1 MSSLRT
7 GGPSWGSDEQS
18 SSDPNSSSDTF
29 QSGTPLNVQAMI
41 EERRKSRS
49 RPRQALQ
56 ALRSS
61 LIRQGTDGSSF
72 DDDVGCKTGRKSL
85 FRRASKEGS
94 IGGSESVGSGSDIGG
109 GLGGDSQV
117 THRRRD
123 TKTTFKLPN
132 FLSQA
137 SPASSN
143 DDTDHHRQFS
153 KDNRGNEI
161 EESRYAKTIRRYGAG
176 QYVLI
181 SNHNLDE
188 GSSCLVNRYGFPEGG
203 GGALYSEQRRG
214 PYIYLL
220 AQVKNVHFGEDAQYY
235 TVSRCDN
242 GKDQRADGGWMEPI
256 TDPLGIEAAKIA
268 AKKLCN
274 GTASTHVQ
282 NHSDSVFLS
291 SMAKGTKR
299 CIHGMC
305 TGMSLLQKKMKE
317 QATKC
322 LNGNRPYKI
331 SFKFTGVNFLVL
343 CSIWYLYIDQMR
355 LAFFPHSADFAC
367 AIVSCAV
374 WFILVAELIMEVF
387 IRPSEWRA
395 LIRSEKAFLPST
407 CRYLSTFHLIAEMIS
422 LILFIPEFMCVFG
435 DGNCGAERTGHT
447 LGELVTK
454 ALFGPTKLKA
464 FYGNAYLCTLRLRI
478 FGLVRHWTK
487 MWLNSTFVLEKGKA
501 GEWHIKRGKGLLI
514 PQGKHIRPRGE
525 AYAIGESGLTD
536 SLSMEKSTVSG
547 IKESHDVKDQKYA
560 TSDDYHLTNASKI
573 GTALFMT
580 NARRALIWMFLIGL
594 MPLIVVACTTL
605 GGINTVWKNSV
616 EMLQANNI
624 AVNDTTAD
632 SCEFLRQTVEDWIA
646 SVGFVQ
652 SQNGLKPHLL
662 HFTLEPV
669 RCDTLNKTNICLLLC
684 EPHSK
689 VLECDA
695 LCNTWT
701 ESAEERFKWYEYE
714 FDVRPNDIVAEHS
727 EVKSMWYSLPNGTVV
742 EADFFVNAQFNESV
756 SVKETNIKIYTLQLL
771 ITIIILFWL
780 SILRFDAGRFVLGP
794 LRRMLKIVAW
804 YAKNPLLPLPKRE
817 RSFDSSA
824 GMKRSSSSIFRR
836 QSIMSQNEIYYES
849 DDDEAIQQLGNFE
862 TDALVNTVTT
872 ITDLMR
878 RCWGVAGANI
888 ISANLARQEGG
899 LASSFNPTVPGEAAY
914 ALFAFIGIKDFDN
927 HLNALKDEIMI
938 LINDIAAVLHEEV
951 YRWGYEDSGQCNKNL
966 GGAFLMVYKIG
977 AVKEVIEKL
986 EQAEAVIF
994 SRRTTKVRRRRSRR
1008 SILSTNRIST
1018 NSTLTRAPA
1027 DRMSGNHLDSI
1038 DLSSLPGMRAFTD
1051 RALLGLLK
1059 TFVGIHR
1066 DKTILEWN
1074 DDFRL
1079 GAGVGA
1085 ASINLL
1091 FGMDAGWAVEGAV
1104 GSEYKIDATYLSP
1117 HVNMASRMM
1126 SATKQYGVHFL
1137 LSERVQKLLSENA
1150 KGTLRHLDTVTV
1162 KGSSVPLKIFTYDA
1176 KVRHDFFLYSRTESQ
1191 ADLDSERYSTSI
1203 WHTDQDLCAMR
1214 SHVSDEFIATF
1225 TRGREEYLAGNW
1237 PQAIELLLQADN
1249 LMFEAQLEEG
1259 YNTSLAESSFRN
1271 INIADDRE
1279 VSQERLALGD
1289 GPCQNLIVYMKSR
1302 GGVAPKNWDGY
1313 RALTSK

>member
-1 MSSLRT
+1 
-7 GGPSWGSDEQS
+7 
-18 SSDPNSSSDTF
+18 
-29 QSGTPLNVQAMI
+29 
-41 EERRKSRS
+41 
-49 RPRQALQ
+49 
-56 ALRSS
+56 
-61 LIRQGTDGSSF
+61 
-72 DDDVGCKTGRKSL
+72 
-85 FRRASKEGS
+85 
-94 IGGSESVGSGSDIGG
+94 
-109 GLGGDSQV
+109 
-117 THRRRD
+117 
-123 TKTTFKLPN
+123 
-132 FLSQA
+132 
-137 SPASSN
+137 
-143 DDTDHHRQFS
+143 
-153 KDNRGNEI
+153 
-161 EESRYAKTIRRYGAG
+161 
-176 QYVLI
+176 
-181 SNHNLDE
+181 
-188 GSSCLVNRYGFPEGG
+188 
-203 GGALYSEQRRG
+203 
-214 PYIYLL
+214 
-220 AQVKNVHFGEDAQYY
+220 
-235 TVSRCDN
+235 
-242 GKDQRADGGWMEPI
+242 
-256 TDPLGIEAAKIA
+256 
-268 AKKLCN
+268 
-274 GTASTHVQ
+274 
-282 NHSDSVFLS
+282 
-291 SMAKGTKR
+291 
-299 CIHGMC
+299 
-305 TGMSLLQKKMKE
+305 
-317 QATKC
+317 
-322 LNGNRPYKI
+322 
-331 SFKFTGVNFLVL
+331 
-343 CSIWYLYIDQMR
+343 
-355 LAFFPHSADFAC
+355 
-367 AIVSCAV
+367 
-374 WFILVAELIMEVF
+374 
-387 IRPSEWRA
+387 
-395 LIRSEKAFLPST
+395 
-407 CRYLSTFHLIAEMIS
+407 
-422 LILFIPEFMCVFG
+422 
-435 DGNCGAERTGHT
+435 
-447 LGELVTK
+447 
-454 ALFGPTKLKA
+454 
-464 FYGNAYLCTLRLRI
+464 
-478 FGLVRHWTK
+478 
-487 MWLNSTFVLEKGKA
+487 
-501 GEWHIKRGKGLLI
+501 
-514 PQGKHIRPRGE
+514 
-525 AYAIGESGLTD
+525 
-536 SLSMEKSTVSG
+536 
-547 IKESHDVKDQKYA
+547 
-560 TSDDYHLTNASKI
+560 
-573 GTALFMT
+573 
-580 NARRALIWMFLIGL
+580 
-594 MPLIVVACTTL
+594 
-605 GGINTVWKNSV
+605 
-616 EMLQANNI
+616 
-624 AVNDTTAD
+624 
-632 SCEFLRQTVEDWIA
+632 
-646 SVGFVQ
+646 
-652 SQNGLKPHLL
+652 
-662 HFTLEPV
+662 
-669 RCDTLNKTNICLLLC
+669 
-684 EPHSK
+684 
-689 VLECDA
+689 
-695 LCNTWT
+695 
-701 ESAEERFKWYEYE
+701 
-714 FDVRPNDIVAEHS
+714 
-727 EVKSMWYSLPNGTVV
+727 
-742 EADFFVNAQFNESV
+742 
-756 SVKETNIKIYTLQLL
+756 
-771 ITIIILFWL
+771 
-780 SILRFDAGRFVLGP
+780 
-794 LRRMLKIVAW
+794 
-804 YAKNPLLPLPKRE
+804 
-817 RSFDSSA
+817 
-824 GMKRSSSSIFRR
+824 MKRSSSSIFRR

-849 DDDEAIQQLGNFE
+849 DDDEVIQQLGNFE